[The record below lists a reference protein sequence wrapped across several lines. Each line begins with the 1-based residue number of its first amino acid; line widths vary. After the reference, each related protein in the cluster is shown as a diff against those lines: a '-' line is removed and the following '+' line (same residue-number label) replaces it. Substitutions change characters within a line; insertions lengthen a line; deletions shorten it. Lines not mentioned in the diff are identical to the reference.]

1 MSETIRI
8 QNIPELDVKKLK
20 VIAEDEGYK
29 SIQDLVR
36 TLIANKINNSFI
48 SESNGST
55 QKVIQDEERYS
66 SIMSELSKINLKQ
79 DIVLLNIQSEGEGR
93 TEL

>member
-1 MSETIRI
+1 MAETIRI

-36 TLIANKINNSFI
+36 TLITNKINNSFI

-79 DIVLLNIQSEGEGR
+79 DIVLLNIQSEGR